1 MKGDLDYSRA
11 DRWFLGRWVGAL
23 PRSRGGVRWRAGVL
37 AVVLAAI
44 AVGAVACGGG
54 APEQE
59 DTTAGMDEFEGDL
72 VFANVTLN
80 RSDGDGKLLWEV
92 TAAEARYSRDRR
104 FAQLLK
110 PTGKLYEGG
119 ELVYEV
125 SAERGEVEA
134 NGEVLRLRGK
144 IRALDVR
151 DRVRFEGQEASWQP
165 QAALFDVTKG
175 LKVSRDDVVL
185 TAGAGKASSRDRR
198 IELLGK
204 TRTVSKKQGAD
215 FKAERLVWLLE
226 EDRVD
231 AIGAVDGLFNKVAAS
246 APGTQNGRGN
256 GNGAAGTP
264 AGAVAPNPASGL
276 GDQRQGPPS
285 PGETVGDQGVAAAPS
300 AIAQPQPVQSPP
312 QLLSQGP
319 PAPPPQRPPQ
329 ETARFKTQRLTW
341 LRKLDRLDA
350 IGAVNASFV
359 KRNPAGRGPQEQA
372 TLVAQRLTW
381 LRREGMVHGSGQ
393 VQTQGTGSDGAIAR
407 VLSNQLTWNQTADLM
422 DARGNVQASGVE
434 PDGTPL
440 AMTSDRAIW
449 RRKDDI
455 LDALGNVKALG
466 SSGEGSPVQ
475 LAGNRV
481 VWQRRSRILQA
492 MGNVVALSQD
502 PPLRTQT
509 ERLVW
514 QLGPKLVQSD
524 TRTLVEVLDCNG
536 AACQVTQRA
545 AGDRADMDLKGQTAF
560 LRGNAQVSL
569 TDPAVDVLGESLAWQ
584 MRDLILTADQPVTA
598 IDREQGVVLRGDRGT
613 FNGKSKLVDLI
624 GQVRG
629 TDQRRGAQLRSNR
642 LIWAIEQ
649 QVVQALGQVFYQ
661 QSDPPM
667 TSTGDQMFGQIKDGA
682 ISLYGGPGG
691 RARSTFI
698 HEEGGSASNG
708 NGGDAGGTANPGAA
722 PGTAPGAAGPA
733 PGGAP
738 VPAGLLPDSNPLP
751 PIPPSLLRARA
762 EAVLLPPELR
772 RNNR

>member
-1 MKGDLDYSRA
+1 MKGGNQGGVEGRMG
-11 DRWFLGRWVGAL
+11 RGRWRPWLLVTL
-23 PRSRGGVRWRAGVL
+23 L
-37 AVVLAAI
+37 TTI
-44 AVGAVACGGG
+44 AVGTVACGG
-54 APEQE
+54 PEPE
-59 DTTAGMDEFEGDL
+59 PENETAGMDEFEGDL

-80 RSDGDGKLLWEV
+80 RSDGEGKMLWEV
-92 TAAEARYSRDRR
+92 TAAEARYSRDRK

-119 ELVYEV
+119 KLVYEV
-125 SAERGEVEA
+125 SAERGEVES

-144 IRALDVR
+144 IRATDVR
-151 DRVRFEGQEASWQP
+151 DRVKFEGQEASWQP

-215 FKAERLVWLLE
+215 FKADRLVWLLE

-246 APGTQNGRGN
+246 
-256 GNGAAGTP
+256 GNGAANSPGNP
-264 AGAVAPNPASGL
+264 SGNASGNSSDNPSRSPQAPMGQGVTAAPGVGL
-276 GDQRQGPPS
+276 GDQRQGPPN
-285 PGETVGDQGVAAAPS
+285 PGQPAGEQGAATAPG
-300 AIAQPQPVQSPP
+300 AIAEPKPVQSPP
-312 QLLSQGP
+312 QLLAQGP
-319 PAPPPQRPPQ
+319 PEPPPQKPPQ
-329 ETARFKTQRLTW
+329 ETARFKARRLTW
-341 LRKLDRLDA
+341 LRKVDRIDA

-372 TLVAQRLTW
+372 TLVAERLTW
-381 LRREGMVHGSGQ
+381 LRREAMVHGSGKM
-393 VQTQGTGSDGAIAR
+393 QTQGTGSDGAIAR
-407 VLSNQLTWNQTADLM
+407 VLSDQATWNQTADQV
-422 DARGNVQASGVE
+422 DARGNVQASGIE

-466 SSGEGSPVQ
+466 TSGEGSPVQ
-475 LAGNRV
+475 LAGDRV

-502 PPLRTQT
+502 PPLRTRT

-545 AGDRADMDLKGQTAF
+545 AGNRADMDLKAQTAF

-584 MRDLILTADQPVTA
+584 MKDQILTADQPVTA
-598 IDREQGVVLRGDRGT
+598 IDRDQGVILRGDRGS
-613 FNGKSKLVDLI
+613 FNGKAKLVDLI
-624 GQVRG
+624 GHVRG

-661 QSDPPM
+661 QSNPPM
-667 TSTGDQMFGQIKDGA
+667 TSTGEQIFGQIKDGA

-691 RARSTFI
+691 QARSTFI
-698 HEEGGSASNG
+698 PEEGSGSSGGNSGGRQNQTASPGPAGPGSA
-708 NGGDAGGTANPGAA
+708 
-722 PGTAPGAAGPA
+722 GP
-733 PGGAP
+733 AP
-738 VPAGLLPDSNPLP
+738 VPAGPLPDSNPLP
-751 PIPPSLLRARA
+751 QIPPSLLRARA

-772 RNNR
+772 RTSR

>member
-1 MKGDLDYSRA
+1 MKGDQGYSQA
-11 DRWFLGRWVGAL
+11 DRGPVGRWVGAK
-23 PRSRGGVRWRAGVL
+23 PRSRGAGRWRVGLLTAGL
-37 AVVLAAI
+37 LMAI
-44 AVGAVACGGG
+44 AVGTGACGGP
-54 APEQE
+54 APEPE
-59 DTTAGMDEFEGDL
+59 EPSAGMDEFEGDL

-80 RSDGDGKLLWEV
+80 RSDGDGQLLWEV
-92 TAAEARYSRDRR
+92 TAAEARYSRDRQ

-119 ELVYEV
+119 KLVYEV

-175 LKVSRDDVVL
+175 LKVSREDVVL

-204 TRTVSKKQGAD
+204 TRTVSKKRGAD

-231 AIGAVDGLFNKVAAS
+231 AIGAVDGLFNKVAAARS
-246 APGTQNGRGN
+246 GATAA
-256 GNGAAGTP
+256 GAAQP
-264 AGAVAPNPASGL
+264 SASPGPEL

-285 PGETVGDQGVAAAPS
+285 PGEPVGAQGAANAPG

-312 QLLSQGP
+312 QLLAQGP
-319 PAPPPQRPPQ
+319 PAPRPQRPPQ

-341 LRKLDRLDA
+341 LRKLDRIDA

-359 KRNPAGRGPQEQA
+359 KRNPTGRGPQEQA

-381 LRREGMVHGSGQ
+381 LRREGMVHSSGK

-422 DARGNVQASGVE
+422 DARGQVQASGVE

-455 LDALGNVKALG
+455 LDALGNVNAVG
-466 SSGEGSPVQ
+466 TSGEGSPVN
-475 LAGNRV
+475 LAGDRV

-536 AACQVTQRA
+536 ASCQVSQRA

-598 IDREQGVVLRGDRGT
+598 IDREQGVILRGDRGT
-613 FNGKSKLVDLI
+613 FNGKAKLVDLI

-629 TDQRRGAQLRSNR
+629 TDQRRGAELRSNR

-649 QVVQALGQVFYQ
+649 QVVQAIGQVFYR
-661 QSDPPM
+661 QSDPPI
-667 TSTGDQMFGQIKDGA
+667 TSTGEQIFGQIKDGA

-698 HEEGGSASNG
+698 PEEGGSSSSG
-708 NGGDAGGTANPGAA
+708 NGGGPRNQGAS
-722 PGTAPGAAGPA
+722 PGTAGPGTAGTGATGP
-733 PGGAP
+733 AP
-738 VPAGLLPDSNPLP
+738 VPAGPLPDSNPLP
-751 PIPPSLLRARA
+751 QIPPSLLRARA
-762 EAVLLPPELR
+762 ETVLLPPALR
-772 RNNR
+772 QNNR